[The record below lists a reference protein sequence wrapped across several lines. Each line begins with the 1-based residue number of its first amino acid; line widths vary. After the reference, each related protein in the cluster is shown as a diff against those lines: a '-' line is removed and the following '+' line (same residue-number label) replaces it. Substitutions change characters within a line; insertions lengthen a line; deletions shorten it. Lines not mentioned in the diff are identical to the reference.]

1 VFAPRLSFND
11 AGIVVEN
18 IAAGLTRHGALLQ
31 PHLGRHAIFDDNAF
45 AALNTAYLRD
55 GALIIV
61 PREQAV
67 AAPKTMP
74 SPSHPAKKCKKSP
87 SASIASHHDAA
98 LVHEYHDHV
107 ADLTVDIEAMK
118 YKAKGGVTTPF
129 PVKLHIMLQQIE
141 EDGLAH
147 VVSWQPHG
155 RCFVVHEPKQFVKHV
170 MPHYFKQTKIASFQ
184 RQLNLYGFSRL
195 TGGLD
200 KGGYYHELFLR
211 SNRSLAYD
219 IHRIRIKGTGVRL
232 PTDPDSE
239 PNFYALPPAVKA
251 DPMPGKA
258 LINSSSR
265 SLPPPP
271 THLDISPADATLSA
285 LVDMNCRETDWP
297 TSGFSRVIAQA
308 KYKQGQGQV
317 ENDVAFF
324 EGLPFHYLDLSAFIV
339 PNVMQSQGLPSSQL
353 FTEAAQSK
361 FADSESTVVSESS
374 SNTSEDFGPK
384 CSPDNMDWSGPLCYP
399 TLQEHTR
406 RSSVQYVAKDA
417 GLTDSQTLED
427 DVDAFFQTFSMP
439 VDWYHEQIEQMDD
452 DDDTTFGI
460 LIDQAI
466 SQ

>member
-1 VFAPRLSFND
+1 MCVTSSASRRSS
-11 AGIVVEN
+11 
-18 IAAGLTRHGALLQ
+18 LLQ
-31 PHLGRHAIFDDNAF
+31 ILPYHISNEFP
-45 AALNTAYLRD
+45 TAVIAD
-55 GALIIV
+55 TSAS
-61 PREQAV
+61 EQAV
-67 AAPKTMP
+67 AAPKTTP
-74 SPSHPAKKCKKSP
+74 AASNPTKAKKSKKSTGT
-87 SASIASHHDAA
+87 SITSHHDDV
-98 LVHEYHDHV
+98 LVHQYHDH
-107 ADLTVDIEAMK
+107 ASDLAVDPQAMK

-251 DPMPGKA
+251 DAMSGKA
-258 LINSSSR
+258 FMNSSSR
-265 SLPPPP
+265 SLPPLPP
-271 THLDISPADATLSA
+271 RLDISPTDATTSA
-285 LVDMNCRETDWP
+285 LMDLNCREIDWP
-297 TSGFSRVIAQA
+297 NSGYSRVIAQA
-308 KYKQGQGQV
+308 RYQQEQGQV
-317 ENDVAFF
+317 DNDVAFF

-339 PNVMQSQGLPSSQL
+339 PNVMQTQGLPSSQH
-353 FTEAAQSK
+353 FAEFAQSK
-361 FADSESTVVSESS
+361 FADSESSVVSESS
-374 SNTSEDFGPK
+374 SNTSEDFGPS
-384 CSPDNMDWSGPLCYP
+384 CSPSNMDWDAPLSHP
-399 TLQEHTR
+399 TLQEHMR
-406 RSSVQYVAKDA
+406 RSSFQYFAKDV
-417 GLTDSQTLED
+417 GLNASQTLED

-439 VDWYHEQIEQMDD
+439 VDWYHEKIEQMSD